1 MSDRMVSDLARGI
14 TPSSIRKIFNLSK
27 GMTDVISFGI
37 GEPDF
42 NTPRYII
49 NAARK
54 SMDDGYTHYTVNA
67 GFPELRECISAKLKT
82 ENEIAADPIDEV
94 IVTAGG
100 MGGLYLAL
108 RSMLDPGDDV
118 LVPQPSWLNYVAQIT
133 LAGGNVVPVP
143 LDSSDGFTLTA
154 DKIAAQVT
162 RRTKVLLFNTPSNPT
177 GKVVPKEE
185 LKKIAKLAR
194 ERGFFI
200 LSDEVYEKFIWDGR
214 AHASIASIPDA
225 ADITVTVNS
234 FSKSYAMTGWRIGYA
249 CGNKEI
255 VSSMV
260 KLQEN
265 IYACANSV
273 AQRAAIAALTCDD
286 GSLGGML
293 MEYESRKKLLTNIVS
308 QVEGLKIIPC
318 EGSFYMFVDISR
330 TGLSS
335 EDFAMRLLAKHRLAV
350 IPGDAFGPTG
360 SGFVRMA
367 YTVGSDS
374 LIEGGNRLQDFISSL
389 N

>member
-1 MSDRMVSDLARGI
+1 
-14 TPSSIRKIFNLSK
+14 
-27 GMTDVISFGI
+27 
-37 GEPDF
+37 
-42 NTPRYII
+42 
-49 NAARK
+49 
-54 SMDDGYTHYTVNA
+54 
-67 GFPELRECISAKLKT
+67 
-82 ENEIAADPIDEV
+82 
-94 IVTAGG
+94 
-100 MGGLYLAL
+100 
-108 RSMLDPGDDV
+108 
-118 LVPQPSWLNYVAQIT
+118 VAQIT